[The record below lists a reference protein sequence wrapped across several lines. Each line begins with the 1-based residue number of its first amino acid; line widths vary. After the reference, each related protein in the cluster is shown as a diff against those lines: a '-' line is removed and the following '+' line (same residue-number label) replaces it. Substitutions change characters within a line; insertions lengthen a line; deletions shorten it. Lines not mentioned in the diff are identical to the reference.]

1 MGFLHAKRNKYTL
14 NKMAKKHRIKTSTST
29 QKINSIFNKLNLTE
43 DNTVHKY
50 LQDKFTQYVD
60 YDIQYIRDCSEQ
72 SIVDEYISELYSKY
86 DDTIHTTNE
95 QVDKLVEKIR
105 KNARNSLANTYAPDI
120 QFDNTIDRYFNDV
133 KREYIKHPMGE
144 SELYDMTDDNRDI
157 FIKNNLKTVID
168 CAKRYRGMGVDFEDL
183 IQIGNMGLLK
193 AWERFDSS
201 KSDLQN
207 SIINSINDDPNEKF
221 AYDDAEYIVSSN
233 FKYPKLLPQTLNK
246 LPEDGF
252 DSKEEFIEWTKNNIK
267 KASFASLGFIWA
279 RAAITAELNAYSN
292 IIRIPKSVRNGNEK
306 VTFINLDSMNPHTGD
321 NFTDDETFELSDE
334 AFIDDDNN
342 IENMERKDMFKKI
355 VSEAIY
361 KLDALS
367 RRIVMKRFGI
377 DLPYQLSISDIAANE
392 GISQREVK
400 SVLDNAMTL
409 IASNISDDNKN
420 IIQEIL

>member
-1 MGFLHAKRNKYTL
+1 
-14 NKMAKKHRIKTSTST
+14 MAKKHRTRTANST
-29 QKINSIFNKLNLTE
+29 QKINTIFNKLNLSA
-43 DNTVHKY
+43 DNELHKY
-50 LQDKFTQYVD
+50 LQNKFEQYVD

-72 SIVDEYISELYSKY
+72 AIVDEYVSELYSKY
-86 DDTIHTTNE
+86 DEEKHISNE
-95 QVDKLVEKIR
+95 LIDELVERIR
-105 KNARNSLANTYAPDI
+105 KNARTTLANIYAPDI
-120 QFDNTIDRYFNDV
+120 PFDNTIDRYFNDV

-157 FIKNNLKTVID
+157 FIKNNLKTVIE

-207 SIINSINDDPNEKF
+207 SIISSIVADAGEKF
-221 AYDDAEYIVSSN
+221 SYDDAEYIVSSN
-233 FKYPKLLPQTLNK
+233 FKYPKLLPQTLSK

-292 IIRIPKSVRNGNEK
+292 IIRVPKSVRNGNEK

-342 IENMERKDMFKKI
+342 IENMERKDMFKRI
-355 VSEAIY
+355 VSDAIY

-400 SVLDNAMTL
+400 SLLDNAMIV
-409 IASNISDDNKN
+409 IANNISDENKT